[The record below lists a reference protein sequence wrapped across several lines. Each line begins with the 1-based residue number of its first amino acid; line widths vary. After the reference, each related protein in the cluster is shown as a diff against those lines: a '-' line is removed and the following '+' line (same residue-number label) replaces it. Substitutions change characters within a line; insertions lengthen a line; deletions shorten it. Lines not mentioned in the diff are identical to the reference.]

1 MADPNCSSIND
12 PACKFDPPDVP
23 ATNVVDKWD
32 LWHPDSEGRPRLRG
46 ANIFQRTV
54 ASDSSPQWCSKLH
67 EKFFVQ
73 LREAGANYVNLSI
86 PGTYNVNP
94 SIPVDSTKP
103 RYAEIKSFA
112 DRLDTLICWAKKAQL
127 WVVISF
133 RSAPGRSESDIVP
146 EAGAEVV
153 RQLFVSE
160 EAQAAFAE
168 MWETIALRYKN
179 HPNVAG
185 YDLLVEPHKRNEV
198 QGEKFDFDQFRE
210 RWRNIATNTIERIR
224 SVDTKTPILVNL
236 DEYSGAEAIVN
247 WQPLFADD
255 TKNVRRIVT
264 AVHQYVPYAYT
275 HNDAS
280 SGDTSFDP
288 SAKELH
294 EAFGWINNWRLKN
307 PNLPVAANE
316 YGLKPSRPES
326 FRFLK
331 EEIKQLETLGLN
343 HAIWLWDLRDE
354 DLGDCYDDQM
364 DVFFDPKS
372 KLSDFS
378 RVLRDAWNHGNPILP
393 PK

>member
-1 MADPNCSSIND
+1 M
-12 PACKFDPPDVP
+12 
-23 ATNVVDKWD
+23 
-32 LWHPDSEGRPRLRG
+32 
-46 ANIFQRTV
+46 
-54 ASDSSPQWCSKLH
+54 
-67 EKFFVQ
+67 Q

-185 YDLLVEPHKRNEV
+185 FDLLVEPHKRNEV
-198 QGEKFDFDQFRE
+198 QGEKFDFDQFRDC
-210 RWRNIATNTIERIR
+210 WRKIATRTIERIR

-288 SAKELH
+288 CAKELN
-294 EAFGWINNWRLKN
+294 EAFGWISNWRQKN
-307 PNLPVAANE
+307 PNLPVAVNE
-316 YGLKPSRPES
+316 YGLKLSRPES

-331 EEIKQLETLGLN
+331 EEIKQMETLGLN